1 MTVNTHTL
9 TLEAKQM
16 GRRAALVPSWTL
28 ELPLE
33 SPVTLQK
40 LLETIVQSEVH
51 AYNTRQRDAKFVR
64 ALTEQDMADGAERGK
79 IDPGGREVDAPL
91 ADTLDAQREAIQAFK
106 DGLYYVFLNDTQLE
120 RLEAAVDTSAPMR
133 LLFLRLVAL
142 AGG

>member
-1 MTVNTHTL
+1 MMLTTHSF

-16 GRRAALVPSWTL
+16 GRRAALVPSWTV

-33 SPVTLQK
+33 SPLTLHA
-40 LLETIVQSEVH
+40 LLETIVKSEVD

-64 ALTEQDMADGAERGK
+64 ALTETDIEAGAERGK
-79 IDPGGREVDAPL
+79 INPGGREVDAPL
-91 ADTLDAQREAIQAFK
+91 ADTLNAQREAIQAFK

-120 RLEAAVDTSAPMR
+120 RLEDTVDTSAPMR